1 MTSYSNAITKW
12 YLTRRKESRDPFS
25 IYSTTIITGLPAK
38 QQRNTLGLQAY
49 YGVFIF
55 PAVRHRLVTLFKYV
69 THFQNPHLYYKRNYL
84 CYSLRIIFFFS
95 FLFNN
100 GELADC
106 ASFALVHSHVAENEK
121 SAHYFQTRTLAIPLT
136 KNSSI

>member
-25 IYSTTIITGLPAK
+25 MYSTTIITGLPAK
-38 QQRNTLGLQAY
+38 QQRNTLGLQTY

-55 PAVRHRLVTLFKYV
+55 PAVWHRLVTLFKYV
-69 THFQNPHLYYKRNYL
+69 AHFQNPHLFVLFSKDYFL
-84 CYSLRIIFFFS
+84 SFFF
-95 FLFNN
+95 FLANN
-100 GELADC
+100 SELADC
-106 ASFALVHSHVAENEK
+106 ASFALVYSHIKENEK
-121 SAHYFQTRTLAIPLT
+121 SDYYFQTRVLAVPLA